1 MKRPFAYGLL
11 ISLALVG
18 ILSAIS
24 VILIM
29 CSSPYKGSSDLEDV
43 KNARFVRY
51 SKDGMYAVDY
61 DLIIDMETGVQ
72 YMIVPYVGVTVLMNP
87 DGTPVVTTE

>member
-1 MKRPFAYGLL
+1 ML
-11 ISLALVG
+11 IAG
-18 ILSAIS
+18 
-24 VILIM
+24 
-29 CSSPYKGSSDLEDV
+29 SSPHKGSSDLEDV

-72 YMIVPYVGVTVLMNP
+72 YMIVPNVGVTVLMNP

>member
-1 MKRPFAYGLL
+1 MKRPFVYWLL
-11 ISLALVG
+11 IAVTVFG
-18 ILSAIS
+18 ILY
-24 VILIM
+24 VIFTMLIIF
-29 CSSPYKGSSDLEDV
+29 SSPYKGSSDLEDV

-72 YMIVPYVGVTVLMNP
+72 YMIVPNVGVTVLTNP